1 VAGVRLELAHE
12 DAHSRLRDEQLL
24 GGAREA
30 LVLRREK
37 EGLELPRGDIHGER
51 ESTHDLVELE
61 S

>member
-1 VAGVRLELAHE
+1 
-12 DAHSRLRDEQLL
+12 LRDEQLL

-30 LVLRREK
+30 LMLRREK
-37 EGLELPRGDIHGER
+37 ESLELPRGDIHGER